1 VQQGVASLTGGEME
15 SLLQVLEVC
24 LRGLL
29 KQDELKCWT
38 LHINIVRLL
47 RDGEEWTDEVLQQLT
62 NHTIQWTEKMICL
75 YGKTMERKRRN
86 KKMK

>member
-1 VQQGVASLTGGEME
+1 MHATSVQQGVASLTGGEME

-38 LHINIVRLL
+38 LHINIMCLL
-47 RDGEEWTDEVLQQLT
+47 RDSEEWTDEVLQQLT
-62 NHTIQWTEKMICL
+62 DDTLLWKAQMFCL
-75 YGKTMERKRRN
+75 
-86 KKMK
+86 